1 MKRRNFNKLAGI
13 SVASPLIPIAA
24 IKAAHASDA
33 NMLDPKS
40 PQASALAYKIESD
53 NPDQNCAN
61 CGLFSKI
68 DDSST
73 GTCIIFSGSTVPALG
88 LCDAYQPK
96 K

>member
-53 NPDQNCAN
+53 NPDQNCCLLYTSPSPRDAT
-61 CGLFSKI
+61 LSRMP
-68 DDSST
+68 SS
-73 GTCIIFSGSTVPALG
+73 A
-88 LCDAYQPK
+88 
-96 K
+96 